1 MKSLSLLYYCKSQ
14 YKETWLVGSSAASY
28 FHHQTALIFKILNT
42 LFFSEVNVEGL
53 LCSIESLGT
62 GEIWKMWWRLDFSYI
77 LHFPTIALFPF
88 LLLWATTCVGGPI
101 ISPLSNDQSCP
112 YHLGVVVPCRGDQW
126 WQHCNDISSWGQ
138 QWVLVP
144 RLHQREGITE
154 S

>member
-42 LFFSEVNVEGL
+42 VFFSEVNVEGL
-53 LCSIESLGT
+53 LCPIESLCT
-62 GEIWKMWWRLDFSYI
+62 GEIRKTWWRLDFSYI
-77 LHFPTIALFPF
+77 LHFPTIALFSFHLP
-88 LLLWATTCVGGPI
+88 WATTRVVGAV
-101 ISPLSNDQSCP
+101 ISPLSNDPSCP
-112 YHLGVVVPCRGDQW
+112 YQLGVVVPCRGDRW
-126 WQHCNDISSWGQ
+126 WQYCDDIPSCGQ

-144 RLHQREGITE
+144 RLHQREGIIE